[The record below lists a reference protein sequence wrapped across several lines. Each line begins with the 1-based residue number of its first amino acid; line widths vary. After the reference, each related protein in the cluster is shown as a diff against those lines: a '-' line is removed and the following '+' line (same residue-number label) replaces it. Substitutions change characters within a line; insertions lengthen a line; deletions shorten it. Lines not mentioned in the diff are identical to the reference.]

1 MPDTPALARAMHGII
16 EPFHAILYFAPEAV
30 QGWERLGLEP
40 RGQGYVAGRAAPLGA
55 VGPRVAAAIFYNFNP
70 AMFDAALPAAWEL
83 ATPAQVLAARAQ
95 AIQDLYTR
103 IDAPTQHLAATTD
116 VARRAADATATE
128 GRPLAAANKAVD
140 LPGMPFADLWQ
151 ALTVVREHRGDG
163 HVALLTAEG
172 LTPVEALVLY
182 AGWQNTVSQRFLQ
195 KSRMWDDQA
204 WGDGEESLRQRGL
217 LDSTGLTGDGRSLR
231 DHLERRTDQLALPLW
246 DEIGR
251 EESLALFDGLL
262 PLVQALNTGRAF
274 PRTVTIP
281 DRPVS

>member
-55 VGPRVAAAIFYNFNP
+55 VGPQVAAAMFYNFNP

-83 ATPAQVLAARAQ
+83 ATPAKVLAARAQ

-103 IDAPTQHLAATTD
+103 IDATTDHLAATTD
-116 VARRAADATATE
+116 LARRAAEATATE

-140 LPGMPFADLWQ
+140 LPGLPFADLWQ

-182 AGWQNTVSQRFLQ
+182 AGWQDTVSQRFLQ

-231 DHLERRTDQLALPLW
+231 DHLERRTDQLALPVW

-262 PLVQALNTGRAF
+262 PLVQALNTGQAF

>member
-182 AGWQNTVSQRFLQ
+182 AGWQDTVSQRFLQ

-262 PLVQALNTGRAF
+262 PLVQALNTGQAF